1 MTARRLFHGVTELG
15 YQAIVKR
22 VRILSRLPRN
32 AAFLALA
39 LLALVVKVAVP
50 AGFMVAAP
58 GTGAGFPLVICTG
71 HGPVLAHPAGD
82 KGDSK
87 AKPDAP
93 CAFSGQSAAAGTA
106 PAKPIGGQ
114 VYWLA
119 VAPIRDRIALTPGR
133 GLAAPPPPSQAPPV
147 TL

>member
-15 YQAIVKR
+15 YQVIVKR
-22 VRILSRLPRN
+22 ARILSRLPRN

-39 LLALVVKVAVP
+39 LLALAVKVAVP

-58 GTGAGFPLVICTG
+58 GAGVGFPLVICTG
-71 HGPVLAHPAGD
+71 HGPVLAHPAGE

-93 CAFSGQSAAAGTA
+93 CAFAGQSAAAETA
-106 PAKPIGGQ
+106 VAAPVGGP

-119 VAPIRDRIALTPGR
+119 VAPNQIRTTPTPGR